1 MSPWSA
7 SLACLQRQDIGE
19 DAIRVA
25 SVTTRLPL
33 VRAAPKKA
41 PKAGAKP
48 HRGAHNLYTRLQIR
62 RNPPCSLTTG
72 WHGICT
78 GFDMANAS
86 DISNQIIEAVM
97 AQKLAPGARLG
108 EQQLAML
115 FDCSRTIVR
124 EALTGLAARGI
135 VTVSARRGWYVIEP
149 SQEEAREAFEARR
162 VIEMGLIRCT
172 TDVNKA
178 AIRQLKNHLTRE
190 KAAIKGKDVGLRS
203 FLLGDFHVCLAEC
216 LGNNLLADT
225 LRDFTARTTL
235 IAMLYQS
242 SHDAAQSCEEH
253 VQIVLALE
261 KGNLV
266 LAEKLMQSHIGNVQA
281 ALKLDQS
288 SADPLAQ
295 LRSALKPLHGRP
307 ASKAEKSA
315 AQDLHTSSRKPGQ
328 RLAKTSEDS
337 STYLGA
343 LL

>member
-1 MSPWSA
+1 
-7 SLACLQRQDIGE
+7 
-19 DAIRVA
+19 
-25 SVTTRLPL
+25 
-33 VRAAPKKA
+33 
-41 PKAGAKP
+41 
-48 HRGAHNLYTRLQIR
+48 
-62 RNPPCSLTTG
+62 
-72 WHGICT
+72 
-78 GFDMANAS
+78 MANAS

-172 TDVNKA
+172 TDVNKT
-178 AIRQLKNHLTRE
+178 AIKQLKSHLTRE
-190 KAAIKGKDVGLRS
+190 KAALKGKDVGLRS

-216 LGNNLLADT
+216 LGNSLLADT

-281 ALKLDQS
+281 TLKLDPS
-288 SADPLAQ
+288 GADPLAQ
-295 LRSALKPLHGRP
+295 LRSALTPLHG
-307 ASKAEKSA
+307 KAAGKTGKSA
-315 AQDLHTSSRKPGQ
+315 AQVLHTSVRKPGQ
-328 RLAKTSEDS
+328 RSAKTSDDP

>member
-1 MSPWSA
+1 MH
-7 SLACLQRQDIGE
+7 CL
-19 DAIRVA
+19 
-25 SVTTRLPL
+25 
-33 VRAAPKKA
+33 
-41 PKAGAKP
+41 
-48 HRGAHNLYTRLQIR
+48 
-62 RNPPCSLTTG
+62 C
-72 WHGICT
+72 
-78 GFDMANAS
+78 MATAS
-86 DISNQIIEAVM
+86 DISNRIIEAVM

-124 EALTGLAARGI
+124 EALTRLAARGI

-172 TDVNKA
+172 SDVNKA
-178 AIRQLKNHLTRE
+178 AIKQLKAHLTRE
-190 KAAIKGKDVGLRS
+190 KAALKGKDVGLRS

-216 LGNNLLADT
+216 LGNSLLADT

-253 VQIVLALE
+253 VQIVQALE
-261 KGNLV
+261 KGDLV
-266 LAEKLMQSHIGNVQA
+266 LAEKLMQAHIGSVQA
-281 ALKLDQS
+281 ALKLQS
-288 SADPLAQ
+288 SGGDPLAQ
-295 LRSALKPLHGRP
+295 LRSALSPLSPSTAAPTSPTRP
-307 ASKAEKSA
+307 RA
-315 AQDLHTSSRKPGQ
+315 AQELHTSIRKPGVGEGSKPTRRAPSGKRPQ
-328 RLAKTSEDS
+328 PRGSDVSSDDS